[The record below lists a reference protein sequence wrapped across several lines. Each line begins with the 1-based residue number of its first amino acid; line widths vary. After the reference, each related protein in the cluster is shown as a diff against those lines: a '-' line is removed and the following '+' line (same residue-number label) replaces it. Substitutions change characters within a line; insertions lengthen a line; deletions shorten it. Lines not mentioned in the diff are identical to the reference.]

1 MASERINGRVSVWTA
16 RSGCRSRRLPPQSCV
31 GSWLFSDE
39 SVHQSPPPPHYRQ
52 SGFIQSG
59 NRARDTL
66 PYQEQS
72 VMQVLP
78 NSSWYLGSPVIYG
91 EGHFTR
97 VLDSSLH
104 YFLLLSK
111 FIFMDLPVH
120 RTPIAHGICRIPL
133 TTLQTAAHPCN
144 KGPNGRS
151 PK

>member
-1 MASERINGRVSVWTA
+1 MGESVCGQPGPDA
-16 RSGCRSRRLPPQSCV
+16 DLV
-31 GSWLFSDE
+31 GSHRNHVWDRGYSLTK
-39 SVHQSPPPPHYRQ
+39 VLHHQSPPPPHYRQ

-97 VLDSSLH
+97 VLVSSLH

-120 RTPIAHGICRIPL
+120 RTPIAHGICQIPL

-144 KGPNGRS
+144 KGHNGRS